1 MLIKLGD
8 QLQKEGT
15 GADVIRPCITYS
27 TNLLTS
33 SGGVEGRA
41 MLHAPLRINM
51 SDCANPSQ
59 SRKTFSLSLDV
70 YLKLVVVIKWHE
82 SKRRDVG
89 KTCRIHTGARWSS
102 SWSADG
108 TFRAPRGNG

>member
-1 MLIKLGD
+1 MLIKLSG

-15 GADVIRPCITYS
+15 GADVIGPCITYS

-33 SGGVEGRA
+33 SGEVEGRA
-41 MLHAPLRINM
+41 MLRASLHINT
-51 SDCANPSQ
+51 SDCANPPQ
-59 SRKTFSLSLDV
+59 SCKAFSESLDV
-70 YLKLVVVIKWHE
+70 YLKLVVVIKRPE

-89 KTCRIHTGARWSS
+89 KTCRIHSGARWSS

-108 TFRAPRGNG
+108 TFIAPRGSG